1 MENHDNVMIMSC
13 NFYNCTEQ
21 FCKSDTNYEP

>member
-1 MENHDNVMIMSC
+1 MMIMSC

-21 FCKSDTNYEP
+21 FCKSDTS